1 MQVQVESCARDLRR
15 TKDGREYTGIKVN
28 GEWINVM
35 GDHRD
40 AYKKQLDLDIRGKW
54 AEVIK
59 PAETPAARGAA
70 PPANGHSGAATLEDL
85 KTFMFEAHKIAVM
98 LEGDSTD
105 QQPDSNP
112 VYFDRAQAR
121 AAIVNTLVIAFTN
134 GKISLPDGPPPPDDS
149 DNIPF

>member
-1 MQVQVESCARDLRR
+1 MRVKIQSCTRELRKLR
-15 TKDGREYTGIKVN
+15 DGRDATGLKIDGK
-28 GEWINVM
+28 WYDAP

-40 AYKKQLDLDIRGKW
+40 KYNKEVEVELSGKF
-54 AEVIK
+54 AKIIE
-59 PAETPAARGAA
+59 ANADAGSSS
-70 PPANGHSGAATLEDL
+70 NGHSGAASLEDL
-85 KTFMFEAHKIAVM
+85 KNFMFEAHKIAVM

-105 QQPDSNP
+105 ERPDSNP

-134 GKISLPDGPPPPDDS
+134 GKIALPDGPPPPDDS